1 MSSLWVKKT
10 QVSVV
15 EKRVEGGMVG
25 LQFEPKAFDAPSVG
39 RSTVSKLPPP
49 RQPPKALENGSLPS
63 NPSQKLGNFTAT
75 VL

>member
-1 MSSLWVKKT
+1 MSSLWVKKA

-15 EKRVEGGMVG
+15 EKRVEGQLVA

-49 RQPPKALENGSLPS
+49 CQPPKALENGSLPS
-63 NPSQKLGNFTAT
+63 NLFQKLGNFTAR